1 MPSENGQLSHEYI
14 NQAKEGLEIV
24 TQPADQVED
33 KPQAHP
39 VCETSVATEAIADA
53 AEVVEEPQANPELET
68 PEATP
73 NDGDA
78 EAVNKPEAN
87 PELEPQVAAEA
98 IDGDAEVVDEK
109 NATSSELPA
118 GQVMLLTQD
127 LADRVLVIQSN
138 RKNPKQIN
146 NKLENLRIHGMLVPG
161 VMDYAIRAHDAGYTL
176 INPQTDVIVEDLE
189 VIKKSLVIAEGN
201 TRFHAWLQAIKEH
214 KEHPER
220 PDFEYKFVVNPSP
233 DAATFK
239 NRYRNMNL
247 LNVPTHVNEFAEDAL
262 ATEKDNKVLECYKA
276 FIVEGLTPKAAGFAC
291 CGFEI
296 RKSDLAKLFNGQKL
310 PDYLANSETLPYFK
324 AVFKAV
330 KELFC
335 GEDKNAKVSPFLKG
349 TKVWRWTA
357 SHMNKAKDKKAES
370 EKLIRFFEEFP
381 ARKMSSIMQAKK
393 TDAQTVE
400 QVVAEILE
408 KCYTA

>member
-1 MPSENGQLSHEYI
+1 M
-14 NQAKEGLEIV
+14 LEQNNYETPAFEAGAQTEEQNPQQKKGVVPV
-24 TQPADQVED
+24 TGTKQVEN
-33 KPQAHP
+33 
-39 VCETSVATEAIADA
+39 
-53 AEVVEEPQANPELET
+53 EPQENPELET
-68 PEATP
+68 PEAAP
-73 NDGDA
+73 NAGD
-78 EAVNKPEAN
+78 
-87 PELEPQVAAEA
+87 
-98 IDGDAEVVDEK
+98 DEVVDEHQA
-109 NATSSELPA
+109 NSEPTAQAAEPIEGDAVSESDENDSTSTELPA
-118 GQVMLLTQD
+118 GQVMPLTQD
-127 LADRVLVIQSN
+127 LANRVLVIQSN
-138 RKNPKQIN
+138 RKNPKQID
-146 NKLENLRIHGMLVPG
+146 NKLENLRKHGMLVPG
-161 VMDYAIRAHDAGYTL
+161 IMDYAIRAHEAGYTL
-176 INPQTDVIVEDLE
+176 INPQTDEVVGDLE
-189 VIKKSLVIAEGN
+189 KIKKSLVIAEGN
-201 TRFHAWLQAIKEH
+201 TRFHAWLQANKEH

-220 PDFEYKFVVNPSP
+220 PVFEYKFVVNPSP

-291 CGFEI
+291 CGYEI

-310 PDYLANSETLPYFK
+310 PEYLANSETIPYFK
-324 AVFKAV
+324 AVFKAA

-370 EKLIRFFEEFP
+370 EKLISFFEKFP

-393 TDAQTVE
+393 SDTQTVE

-408 KCYTA
+408 KCYVA